1 MVVYLESSREKL
13 HGISGNLLIRFNE
26 RLAEGDP
33 NSTSDSRVVVE
44 ERERSIFMKVRIIHG
59 FLLPMCRANEIF
71 ML

>member
-44 ERERSIFMKVRIIHG
+44 ERERSIFMKVRIIRG

>member
-44 ERERSIFMKVRIIHG
+44 ERERSIFMKVRIIRG
-59 FLLPMCRANEIF
+59 FLLSMCRANEIF